1 MRELTA
7 ALGFYSSGNS
17 GGGCCIQVASLL
29 NGTGRVAGDQRR
41 VNRLGNLF
49 KELGPCKPENKR
61 FRIGNIIA
69 LVKYLKS
76 CHTEGSTPKMMK
88 TNRKLEGG
96 VSILLS

>member
-17 GGGCCIQVASLL
+17 GVVCCIQVASLL

-41 VNRLGNLF
+41 VNRLGNLLE
-49 KELGPCKPENKR
+49 ELGPCKPENIR
-61 FRIGNIIA
+61 FQIGNIIA
-69 LVKYLKS
+69 MVKYLKNY
-76 CHTEGSTPKMMK
+76 HTEGGTPKVMK
-88 TNRKLEGG
+88 TNRKLGG